1 MAIYTKKFSLEI
13 QVILAFS
20 LFALGFLLFFIVQD
34 LNFDNLAIHIDT
46 EHWPGTPSRT

>member
-1 MAIYTKKFSLEI
+1 MT
-13 QVILAFS
+13 LAFS

-46 EHWPGTPSRT
+46 LSIGLVLLQGHSLNTRLKFYEN